1 MPRSYE
7 MVSITVC
14 EQAVQLSDSPINTTS
29 IHAAAISIHI
39 GLVRQYRTSDTNSRG
54 GSAPERNVTPC
65 RLQDFHTEAENWC
78 RIPASKWQCEWGYC
92 LYPVLWPTGIEYC
105 HKTSTRTDQISTRAF
120 FPLRALFRAL
130 ASYFL
135 SCISA
140 PWSNIVACQK
150 KNSSSVR
157 RVRSQYLPLLAQ
169 QC

>member
-1 MPRSYE
+1 

-14 EQAVQLSDSPINTTS
+14 EQAVQLSDCPINTTS

-120 FPLRALFRAL
+120 FPPPSAFPSTRKLFFVLHLCPLEQYCGLPEEKQLECAQSPLAIPSPARAVL
-130 ASYFL
+130 L
-135 SCISA
+135 S
-140 PWSNIVACQK
+140 
-150 KNSSSVR
+150 
-157 RVRSQYLPLLAQ
+157 RS
-169 QC
+169 